1 MTREGLGIRSTAR
14 VLQIST
20 TTLLKRIL
28 LIAKNIKQPIIPMGK
43 EYEVDELCTYVGDK
57 NRRTWLVCALERQS
71 RNIVNFNVG
80 TRTNQTLRKLTE
92 NLHLSRAKKIFTDKL
107 PSYRTL
113 IEKKVHKIVRYGTN
127 HLERFHLTLS
137 ID

>member
-1 MTREGLGIRSTAR
+1 
-14 VLQIST
+14 
-20 TTLLKRIL
+20 
-28 LIAKNIKQPIIPMGK
+28 MGK